1 VFDLASE
8 FQPTVHPDLND
19 ERDFN
24 ERTLMKTSHVVIA
37 SIVVLGFFA
46 AGYSYFTAKP
56 EQATQKAAP
65 PPAEVGV
72 IQVQRT
78 DVPLALT
85 YAGRVAGFR
94 SVEIRAQ
101 VGGIILKRE
110 FVEGAT
116 VKKGDVLFRIDPR
129 SYQAALD
136 RASAQ
141 LAQTQAT
148 LTQTEENYRRIEEL
162 SQKQVATEKQLE
174 DARAARDLA
183 RAAVQGAQA
192 QIETA
197 KLNLEFTTVTAPVTG
212 PTSLASPPEGS
223 LAQAQQTVL
232 TTVTQ
237 LDPAYVN
244 FSTSESEF
252 MELRGINR
260 SRETPLTPDDITVA
274 LQFGDGST
282 FPVKGKL
289 QVSASTVD
297 PRTGTLQIRS
307 IFPNADGALL
317 PNQFV
322 RVLLTGVSLLD
333 VFVVPEQAV
342 SQGPQGAF
350 VYVVN
355 SANNGVM
362 ARPIKLFRE
371 VAGGWAVKDGLKDG
385 EAIVVDGVQRVR
397 PGAPIKPVPFVP
409 AKTDLESAK
418 DSRPGEAKVDAAQ
431 AVPGNTGQT
440 K

>member
-1 VFDLASE
+1 
-8 FQPTVHPDLND
+8 
-19 ERDFN
+19 
-24 ERTLMKTSHVVIA
+24 MKTSHVAVA
-37 SIVVLGFFA
+37 SIVVLGCLA
-46 AGYSYFTAKP
+46 AGYIFINAKP
-56 EQATQKAAP
+56 ERAAQKAAP

-72 IQVQRT
+72 MKLQRA
-78 DVPLALT
+78 DVPLPLT

-94 SVEIRAQ
+94 NVEIRAQ

-110 FVEGAT
+110 FVEGAI
-116 VKKGDVLFRIDPR
+116 VKQGDVLFRIDPR

-136 RASAQ
+136 RANAQ
-141 LAQTQAT
+141 LSQTQAT
-148 LTQTEENYRRIEEL
+148 LTQTEEHHRRIEEL
-162 SQKQVATEKQLE
+162 AQKGVATAKQLE

-192 QIETA
+192 EIQTA

-212 PTSLASPPEGS
+212 PTSLTSPPEGS

-232 TTVTQ
+232 TTITQ

-252 MELRGINR
+252 VELRGMNQA
-260 SRETPLTPDDITVA
+260 REKPLTAADITVA
-274 LQFGDGST
+274 LQFGDRSM
-282 FPVKGKL
+282 FPVKGRL
-289 QVSASTVD
+289 DVSASTVD

-322 RVLLTGVSLLD
+322 RVLVTGISLQN
-333 VFVVPEQAV
+333 VFVVPQRAV
-342 SQGPQGAF
+342 SQNPQGAF

-362 ARPIKLFRE
+362 VRPINLYRE
-371 VAGGWAVKDGLKDG
+371 VADGWAVKDGLKDG
-385 EAIVVDGVQRVR
+385 EVIVVDGVQRVR
-397 PGAPIKPVPFVP
+397 PGAPIKPVPFDP
-409 AKTDLESAK
+409 AKTDPDKAA
-418 DSRPGEAKVDAAQ
+418 DSRPGESKGDAAQ
-431 AVPGNTGQT
+431 AAPGNPGQA

>member
-1 VFDLASE
+1 
-8 FQPTVHPDLND
+8 
-19 ERDFN
+19 
-24 ERTLMKTSHVVIA
+24 MKTSSVAIA
-37 SIVVLGFFA
+37 SIIALVALASAYFFIA
-46 AGYSYFTAKP
+46 AKP
-56 EQATQKAAP
+56 EQTAQKAAP
-65 PPAEVGV
+65 APAEVGV
-72 IQVQRT
+72 MKVQRA
-78 DVPLALT
+78 DVPLPLT

-101 VGGIILKRE
+101 VSGIILKRE
-110 FVEGAT
+110 FVEGAI
-116 VKKGDVLFRIDPR
+116 VKQGDVLFRIDPR
-129 SYQAALD
+129 PYQAALD
-136 RASAQ
+136 RANAQ
-141 LAQTQAT
+141 LSQTQAT
-148 LTQTEENYRRIEEL
+148 LTQTDENFRRIEEL
-162 SQKQVATEKQLE
+162 SQKQVATAKQLE

-192 QIETA
+192 EIQTA
-197 KLNLEFTTVTAPVTG
+197 QLNIEFTTVMAPVTG
-212 PTSLASPPEGS
+212 PTSLSSPPEGS

-252 MELRGINR
+252 VELRGMNR
-260 SRETPLTPDDITVA
+260 AREKPLTPADITVA
-274 LQFGDGST
+274 LQLGDRST
-282 FPVKGKL
+282 FPLRGKL
-289 QVSASTVD
+289 DVSASTVD

-322 RVLLTGVSLLD
+322 RVLLTGVSLQN
-333 VFVVPEQAV
+333 VFVVPAQAV

-362 ARPIKLFRE
+362 ARPIKLYRE
-371 VAGGWAVKDGLKDG
+371 VDGGWAVKDELKDG

-397 PGAPIKPVPFVP
+397 PGAPIRPVPFDP
-409 AKTDLESAK
+409 AKTNPEKAANAGPSD
-418 DSRPGEAKVDAAQ
+418 AKVGAAATKTGNGSQ
-431 AVPGNTGQT
+431 A

>member
-1 VFDLASE
+1 MKM
-8 FQPTVHPDLND
+8 VH
-19 ERDFN
+19 
-24 ERTLMKTSHVVIA
+24 VGIA
-37 SIVVLGFFA
+37 SIIVLAGLA
-46 AGYSYFTAKP
+46 AGYSLFTATP
-56 EQATQKAAP
+56 QQVAQKASP
-65 PPAEVGV
+65 LPAEVGV
-72 IQVQRT
+72 IKVQPA
-78 DVPLALT
+78 DVPLPLT

-94 SVEIRAQ
+94 IVEIRAQ
-101 VGGIILKRE
+101 VGGVILKRE
-110 FVEGAT
+110 FVEGAK
-116 VKKGDVLFRIDPR
+116 VKQGDVLFRIDPR

-136 RASAQ
+136 HSTAQ

-192 QIETA
+192 EIQTA
-197 KLNLEFTTVTAPVTG
+197 KLNIEFTTVKAPVTG
-212 PTSLASPPEGS
+212 STSLTSPPEGS
-223 LAQAQQTVL
+223 LVQAQQTVL
-232 TTVTQ
+232 TTITQ

-252 MELRGINR
+252 VELRGINR
-260 SRETPLTPDDITVA
+260 AREKPLTPADIEVA
-274 LQFGDGST
+274 LQFGEQSP

-289 QVSASTVD
+289 DVSASTVD

-307 IFPNADGALL
+307 IFPNPDGALL

-322 RVLLTGVSLLD
+322 RVLLTGVQLQG
-333 VFVVPEQAV
+333 VVVVPQKAV

-355 SANNGVM
+355 SANNGVIV
-362 ARPIKLFRE
+362 RPIKIYRE
-371 VAGGWAVKDGLKDG
+371 VAGGWAVKDELKDG
-385 EAIVVDGVQRVR
+385 ETIVVDGVQRVR
-397 PGAPIKPVPFVP
+397 PGASIKPVPIDPTGKYP
-409 AKTDLESAK
+409 AKRAEIKS
-418 DSRPGEAKVDAAQ
+418 GEARSFVGQAAS
-431 AVPGNTGQT
+431 GNPAQV

>member
-1 VFDLASE
+1 M
-8 FQPTVHPDLND
+8 
-19 ERDFN
+19 R
-24 ERTLMKTSHVVIA
+24 TSHVAIA
-37 SIVVLGFFA
+37 SIVVLSCLA
-46 AGYSYFTAKP
+46 AGYIFITAKP
-56 EQATQKAAP
+56 ERAAQKAAP

-72 IQVQRT
+72 MKVQRA
-78 DVPLALT
+78 DVPLPLT

-94 SVEIRAQ
+94 NVEIRAQ

-110 FVEGAT
+110 FVEGAV
-116 VKKGDVLFRIDPR
+116 VKQGDVLFRIDPR

-136 RASAQ
+136 RANAQ
-141 LAQTQAT
+141 LSQAQAT
-148 LTQTEENYRRIEEL
+148 LTQAEENYRRIEEL
-162 SQKQVATEKQLE
+162 SQKQVATGKQFE

-183 RAAVQGAQA
+183 RAAVEGAQA
-192 QIETA
+192 EIQTA
-197 KLNLEFTTVTAPVTG
+197 KLNIEFTTVKAPVTG
-212 PTSLASPPEGS
+212 PTSLTSPPEGS

-232 TTVTQ
+232 TTITQ

-252 MELRGINR
+252 VELRGINKA
-260 SRETPLTPDDITVA
+260 REKPLTPADIEVA
-274 LQFGDGST
+274 LQFGDRSP

-289 QVSASTVD
+289 DVSASTVD

-322 RVLLTGVSLLD
+322 RVLLTGVSLQN
-333 VFVVPEQAV
+333 VFVVPQQAV

-355 SANNGVM
+355 STNNGVM
-362 ARPIKLFRE
+362 VRPIKLFRE
-371 VAGGWAVKDGLKDG
+371 VAGGWAVKDELKEG
-385 EAIVVDGVQRVR
+385 ETIVVDGVQRVR
-397 PGAPIKPVPFVP
+397 PGAPIKPTPFDPASKDP
-409 AKTDLESAK
+409 AKAA
-418 DSRPGEAKVDAAQ
+418 DSKSSDARSGAAQ
-431 AVPGNTGQT
+431 AAPGNPGQA

>member
-1 VFDLASE
+1 
-8 FQPTVHPDLND
+8 
-19 ERDFN
+19 
-24 ERTLMKTSHVVIA
+24 MKTSHAAIGSVI
-37 SIVVLGFFA
+37 VLGCVAVGYFFLA
-46 AGYSYFTAKP
+46 ATP
-56 EQATQKAAP
+56 RQAAQKAAP

-72 IQVQRT
+72 VTVHRA
-78 DVPLALT
+78 DVPLPLT

-94 SVEIRAQ
+94 NVEIRAQ

-116 VKKGDVLFRIDPR
+116 VKQGDVLFRIDPR

-136 RASAQ
+136 RANAQ
-141 LAQTQAT
+141 FAQAQAT

-162 SQKQVATEKQLE
+162 SQKQVATAKQLE

-192 QIETA
+192 EIATA
-197 KLNLEFTTVTAPVTG
+197 KLNIEFTRVTAPVTG
-212 PTSLASPPEGS
+212 PTSLTSPPEGS
-223 LAQAQQTVL
+223 LALAQQTVL
-232 TTVTQ
+232 TTITQ

-252 MELRGINR
+252 VELRGINR
-260 SRETPLTPDDITVA
+260 AREKPLTPDDITVT
-274 LQFGDGST
+274 LQFGDGSR
-282 FPVKGKL
+282 FPVRGKL
-289 QVSASTVD
+289 DVSASTVD

-307 IFPNADGALL
+307 IFPNGGGALL

-322 RVLLTGVSLLD
+322 RVLLSGVVLQN
-333 VFVVPEQAV
+333 VVVVPQQAV

-355 SANNGVM
+355 SANDGVM
-362 ARPIKLFRE
+362 ARPINLYRE
-371 VAGGWAVKDGLKDG
+371 VAGGWAVKDELKDG
-385 EAIVVDGVQRVR
+385 EAIVVDGVQRIR
-397 PGAPIKPVPFVP
+397 PGAPVKPVRTDP
-409 AKTDLESAK
+409 ASKDRAKAAESAPAETG
-418 DSRPGEAKVDAAQ
+418 SGAAQ
-431 AVPGNTGQT
+431 AAPGNPKQV

>member
-1 VFDLASE
+1 
-8 FQPTVHPDLND
+8 
-19 ERDFN
+19 
-24 ERTLMKTSHVVIA
+24 M
-37 SIVVLGFFA
+37 LGCVA
-46 AGYSYFTAKP
+46 AGYFFLTAKP
-56 EQATQKAAP
+56 KQAAQKAAP

-72 IQVQRT
+72 MKVQRA
-78 DVPLALT
+78 DVPLPLT

-94 SVEIRAQ
+94 NVEIRAQ
-101 VGGIILKRE
+101 VSGIILKRE
-110 FVEGAT
+110 FVEGAK
-116 VKKGDVLFRIDPR
+116 VKQGDVLFRIDPR

-136 RASAQ
+136 RANAQ
-141 LAQTQAT
+141 LSQAQAT
-148 LTQTEENYRRIEEL
+148 LTQSEENYRRIEEL
-162 SQKQVATEKQLE
+162 SQKQVATGKQFE

-192 QIETA
+192 EIQTA
-197 KLNLEFTTVTAPVTG
+197 KLNIEFTTVKAPVTG
-212 PTSLASPPEGS
+212 PTSLTSPPEGS
-223 LAQAQQTVL
+223 LVQAQQTVL
-232 TTVTQ
+232 TTITQ

-252 MELRGINR
+252 VELRGINQA
-260 SRETPLTPDDITVA
+260 REKPLTPADIEVA
-274 LQFGDGST
+274 LQFGDRSP

-289 QVSASTVD
+289 DVSASTVD

-322 RVLLTGVSLLD
+322 RVLLTGVSLQN
-333 VFVVPEQAV
+333 VFVVPQQAV

-362 ARPIKLFRE
+362 VRPIKLFRE
-371 VAGGWAVKDGLKDG
+371 VAGGWAVKDDLKDG
-385 EAIVVDGVQRVR
+385 ETIVVDGVQRVR
-397 PGAPIKPVPFVP
+397 PGAPIKPVPFDPASKNP
-409 AKTDLESAK
+409 AKAADAK
-418 DSRPGEAKVDAAQ
+418 SGDARSGAAQ
-431 AVPGNTGQT
+431 AAPGKPSQV

>member
-1 VFDLASE
+1 
-8 FQPTVHPDLND
+8 
-19 ERDFN
+19 
-24 ERTLMKTSHVVIA
+24 MKTSHVAIA
-37 SIVVLGFFA
+37 SLIVLGCGV
-46 AGYSYFTAKP
+46 AGYLFLTTKP
-56 EQATQKAAP
+56 EQAAQKAAP

-72 IQVQRT
+72 MKVQRA
-78 DVPLALT
+78 DVPLPLT

-94 SVEIRAQ
+94 NVEIRAQ

-110 FVEGAT
+110 FVEGAI
-116 VKKGDVLFRIDPR
+116 VKQGDVLFRIDPR
-129 SYQAALD
+129 SYQATLD
-136 RASAQ
+136 RANAH

-148 LTQTEENYRRIEEL
+148 LTQTEENHRRIDEL
-162 SQKQVATEKQLE
+162 SQKQVATAKQFE

-192 QIETA
+192 DIETA

-232 TTVTQ
+232 TTITQ

-252 MELRGINR
+252 VELRGINLA
-260 SRETPLTPDDITVA
+260 REKPLTAADITVA
-274 LQFGDGST
+274 LQLGDRST

-289 QVSASTVD
+289 DVSASTVD

-322 RVLLTGVSLLD
+322 RVLLTGVSLPN
-333 VFVVPEQAV
+333 VFVVPPRAV

-362 ARPIKLFRE
+362 VRPIKLYRE
-371 VAGGWAVKDGLKDG
+371 VDGGWAVKDELKDG

-397 PGAPIKPVPFVP
+397 PGAPIKPVPFDP
-409 AKTDLESAK
+409 AKTGPDKAANSG
-418 DSRPGEAKVDAAQ
+418 PGEAKVGVAATASGSPGQ
-431 AVPGNTGQT
+431 AR
-440 K
+440 

>member
-1 VFDLASE
+1 
-8 FQPTVHPDLND
+8 
-19 ERDFN
+19 
-24 ERTLMKTSHVVIA
+24 MKTSHIAIA
-37 SIVVLGFFA
+37 SIIVLGGLT
-46 AGYSYFTAKP
+46 AGYIFITAKP
-56 EQATQKAAP
+56 EQAAQKAVP

-72 IQVQRT
+72 MKVQRA
-78 DVPLALT
+78 DVPLPLT

-94 SVEIRAQ
+94 NVEIRAQ
-101 VGGIILKRE
+101 VSGIILKRE
-110 FVEGAT
+110 FVEGAV
-116 VKKGDVLFRIDPR
+116 VKQGDVLFRIDPR
-129 SYQAALD
+129 SYQATLD
-136 RASAQ
+136 RANAQ
-141 LAQTQAT
+141 LSQAQAT
-148 LTQTEENYRRIEEL
+148 LTQTDENYRRIEEL
-162 SQKQVATEKQLE
+162 SQKQVATAKQLE

-192 QIETA
+192 EIQTA
-197 KLNLEFTTVTAPVTG
+197 KLNIEFTTVTAPVTG
-212 PTSLASPPEGS
+212 PTSLTSPPEGS

-252 MELRGINR
+252 VELRGINR
-260 SRETPLTPDDITVA
+260 AREKPLTPADIEVA
-274 LQFGDGST
+274 LQFGDRSP

-289 QVSASTVD
+289 DVSASTVD

-322 RVLLTGVSLLD
+322 RVLLTGVSLQN
-333 VFVVPEQAV
+333 VFVVPQQAV

-362 ARPIKLFRE
+362 VRPIKLFRE
-371 VAGGWAVKDGLKDG
+371 VAGGWAVKDELKEG
-385 EAIVVDGVQRVR
+385 ETIVVDGVQRVR
-397 PGAPIKPVPFVP
+397 PGASIKPVPFDP
-409 AKTDLESAK
+409 AKTDPAK
-418 DSRPGEAKVDAAQ
+418 AAGSGPGEAKVGAAQ
-431 AVPGNTGQT
+431 AAPGNSGQAR
-440 K
+440 